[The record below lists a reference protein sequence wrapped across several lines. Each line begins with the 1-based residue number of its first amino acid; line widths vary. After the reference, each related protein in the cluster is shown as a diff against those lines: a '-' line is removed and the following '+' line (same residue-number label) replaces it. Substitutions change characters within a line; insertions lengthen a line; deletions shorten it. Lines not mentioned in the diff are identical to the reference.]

1 MDVLD
6 TLTGW
11 LSANESA
18 FSALAALI
26 VIAGVAYG
34 AIRSFY
40 SSVKRGAKVKTD
52 AEERAVAGLPAK
64 GTLNLADPNTPTPI
78 YEEHCSI
85 AVMLFQ
91 TLSSNEDDTY
101 IASGISSEIIAMV
114 TPIPDIRVSSR
125 LTSFQWKSGESDVQT
140 VAEQLNAGF
149 VLTGSLQRQG
159 ERIRVVAKLT
169 DISVDSEIWAHIYDR
184 NIEDLFDVQQDIARS
199 IVSAILGEVRLAET
213 RLVQKLP
220 QHQLDAWGLVQ
231 KAYHFWLNAFSP
243 QGIFDAC
250 DYLRQALE
258 IDPKYSTARAALAM
272 LLTQQMNARIC
283 EDFEACAKEAEDLM
297 EEAYLQAP
305 NDIDVLENAGV
316 TWMNVG
322 QGLRAQKALRY
333 GLELAPLNL
342 ISRGY
347 LALTLSLT
355 GGEAGAKEA
364 REIIADNITTAPKH
378 PSLPYWYFFQ
388 SVAEQRLGNHD
399 LAIELAE
406 KCLARHPEWVHAWLV
421 IANACCEN
429 NDTEAA
435 STAIAKA
442 AGFNPY
448 LTVDLFA
455 QNVYRI
461 TGSRERAQPFIGGL
475 IKQKLVTA

>member
-1 MDVLD
+1 MDVLNS
-6 TLTGW
+6 LTEW
-11 LSANESA
+11 LSVNESA

-34 AIRSFY
+34 AIRAFY
-40 SSVKRGAKVKTD
+40 KSVKKGSGDNADGADQAAAALAARNTH
-52 AEERAVAGLPAK
+52 L
-64 GTLNLADPNTPTPI
+64 LADPNTPTPI
-78 YEEHCSI
+78 YAEHCSL

-101 IASGISSEIIAMV
+101 IASGISSEIIALV
-114 TPIPDIRVSSR
+114 TPVPDIRVSSR
-125 LTSFQWKSGESDVQT
+125 LSSFQWKSGEADVQS

-159 ERIRVVAKLT
+159 ERIRVMARLT
-169 DISVDSEIWAHIYDR
+169 DVSVDAEVWAHKYDR
-184 NIEDLFDVQQDIARS
+184 DIEDLFDVQQDIARS
-199 IVSAILGEVRLAET
+199 IVGAVLGEVRLAET

-220 QHQLDAWGLVQ
+220 QHQLDAWGLAQ

-258 IDPKYSTARAALAM
+258 IDPEYATARAALAM

-283 EDFEACAKEAEDLM
+283 EDYEACAKEAEELM
-297 EEAYLQAP
+297 EQAYLQAP

-316 TWMNVG
+316 TWMNIG

-342 ISRGY
+342 VTRGY
-347 LALTLSLT
+347 LALTLALT

-364 REIIADNITTAPKH
+364 LKIIADNFATAPKH
-378 PSLPYWYFFQ
+378 PSVPYWYFFQ
-388 SVAEQRLGNHD
+388 AIAEQRLGNHD
-399 LAIELAE
+399 EAIELAE
-406 KCLARHPEWVHAWLV
+406 KCLARHPAWVFAWLV
-421 IANACCEN
+421 IANAHCEN
-429 NDTEAA
+429 NDTEDASAA
-435 STAIAKA
+435 LQQA
-442 AGFNPY
+442 AGVNPF
-448 LTVDLFA
+448 LTIDLYA
-455 QNVYRI
+455 QNTYRI
-461 TGSRERAQPFIGGL
+461 TGSKERAQPFIGGL
-475 IKQKLVTA
+475 IKQGLITA